1 MIFVIRSCPKLTDLH
16 ITSKDKVQESLLSE
30 IVVSKSLQKLKLHV
44 IQTYNPL
51 LKILTLPAL
60 TDISIEFDYESAV
73 THGFQKEL
81 LGFFSRS
88 KCKLNQ
94 MILKDC
100 GFDEAELLECLKHD
114 SCAGLVDLQISSAD
128 IDNVPMFTDSVLLA
142 LTDMRPVE
150 NNLPLPKLTDLTLTS
165 CLGGSPSRLGT
176 MILSRCIP
184 RGKAVQLQYLDI
196 NGTNL
201 GRGDVVL
208 LRLAQT
214 QGLKFWVNLDD
225 EHEIGW
231 GEPRPFSPKISS
243 IDKAC

>member
-88 KCKLNQ
+88 KCKLNR
-94 MILKDC
+94 MILEDC
-100 GFDEAELLECLKHD
+100 GFNDAELLECLKHD
-114 SCAGLVDLQISSAD
+114 SCTALMDLRISNAY
-128 IDNVPMFTDSVLLA
+128 NLPMFTDSILLA

-150 NNLPLPKLTDLTLTS
+150 NNLLLPQLACLSLES

-176 MILSRCIP
+176 MILSRCIS
-184 RGKAVQLQYLDI
+184 RGKAVQLQHLNIYCTDLEEGDI
-196 NGTNL
+196 
-201 GRGDVVL
+201 VL
-208 LRLAQT
+208 LQLAQL
-214 QGLKFWVNLDD
+214 QGLDVSLGFYD
-225 EHEIGW
+225 EDE
-231 GEPRPFSPKISS
+231 
-243 IDKAC
+243 